1 MNTLVDESGLKT
13 ITGNYRTGNAS
24 CLLNPALLQA
34 TRMRRRQ
41 LGQMMRAYDVELAK
55 QRVAEGEY
63 YISKKIDGEF
73 TCVLYDNGDLIT
85 LNPGGTVRIGAA
97 VHNEAAKLLKKAG
110 IKTAMLGAEL
120 YVRRSDDQRPR
131 VHDVAR
137 VARAAKS
144 EEETDSLC
152 LAVFNLYDLDGED
165 LSMRY
170 SDAIK
175 KIEALFA
182 DANRVHCVETVHGD
196 KKALFERFDEWVLE
210 EGEEGVVIRS
220 DSLGVYKIKQR
231 HSLDLA
237 VVGYS
242 TGVDDRSA
250 LLHSLL
256 LAIVRNDGSFQI
268 VARCGGGFTDE
279 LRATLIKTLEPLSV
293 ESDYAE
299 VNSDRVAYQMIMP
312 KLVVEISCLDVIA
325 RTSHGST
332 IDRMVINWNT
342 DEESW
347 EGVRRL
353 PLCSILSPQFVRIRD
368 DKEPNAD
375 DVRISQLSDITDI
388 PDVSRVAEDLKLA
401 PSEILQRA
409 VATKELKGHT
419 MVRKL
424 ILWKTN
430 KEKASSEFPAY
441 VLHLTDYSPGRK
453 APLKHEIRVTDS
465 KAQTKALWAAWE
477 KKYFVRGWKAYPPE

>member
-1 MNTLVDESGLKT
+1 MNTLVDESKLKT
-13 ITGNYRTGNAS
+13 VTGNYKTGDAG

-41 LGQMMRAYDVELAK
+41 LGQMMRAYDSDLAK
-55 QRVAEGEY
+55 QRIADGEY

-73 TCVLYDNGDLIT
+73 TCVLFDDGDLIT
-85 LNPGGTVRIGAA
+85 LNPGGTVRTGAA
-97 VHNEAAKLLKKAG
+97 VHKEAAKLFKKAG
-110 IKTAMLGAEL
+110 IKTAMFGAEL

-137 VARAAKS
+137 VARAAKTQ
-144 EEETDSLC
+144 EEADSLC
-152 LAVFNLYDLDGED
+152 LGVFNIFDLDGED

-170 SDAIK
+170 SDA
-175 KIEALFA
+175 ASRLASLFA
-182 DANRVHCVETVHGD
+182 DSDQIHAVETIIGD
-196 KKALFERFDEWVLE
+196 KDVLFERFDEWVLQQ
-210 EGEEGVVIRS
+210 GEEGVVIRS

-231 HSLDLA
+231 HTLDLA

-242 TGVDDRSA
+242 TGVDDRST

-256 LAIVRNDGSFQI
+256 LAIVRSDGSFQI

-279 LRATLIKTLEPLSV
+279 LRTSLLKTLAPLAV

-299 VNSDRVAYQMIMP
+299 VNSDRVAYQMISP
-312 KLVVEISCLDVIA
+312 SLVVEISCLDVIA

-332 IDRMVINWNT
+332 IDRMVINWNE
-342 DEESW
+342 DQASW

-353 PLCSILSPQFVRIRD
+353 PLCSILSPQFIRLRD
-368 DKEPNAD
+368 DKAPNAD
-375 DVRISQLSDITDI
+375 DVRISQLSDITEI
-388 PDVSRVAEDLKLA
+388 PDISRVAEDLKLT
-401 PSEILQRA
+401 PSEVLNRA

-424 ILWKTN
+424 MLWKTN
-430 KEKASSEFPAY
+430 KEKASGEFPAY

-453 APLKHEIRVTDS
+453 SPLKHEIKVTDS
-465 KAQTKALWAAWE
+465 EEQTKVLWAAWE
-477 KKYFVRGWKAYPPE
+477 KKYFVRGWRPYPPE